1 MPMKTGLIIGQGATA
16 MDTVFNCNS
25 LPKPDGFARIYSEYL
40 TSGGSAANT
49 LTAASHLGCNTA
61 LVAQVGDDDLGKQ
74 FRRELLEDGISD
86 KFLFEKKGGA
96 TMHTYVIV
104 DEKGERSI
112 LVNPGDSHHTLTAD
126 QLPEDLM
133 QGATLCYIDGSPGA
147 VAVRMVE
154 DSKRLNIPV
163 FMQLENVPSAI
174 ESPFY
179 TREQLMFNLRNAD
192 LISAGR
198 DVYRE
203 LGGEEGVEQC
213 MRHVYEQYR
222 PLHGVLCTA
231 GTQGC
236 FWYDGA
242 IMHKCP
248 VFSVECIDS
257 TGAGDSFCGGLM
269 YAYFIKNMPREE
281 AMRFANACGAM
292 KCTQPGPR
300 LRATEEMVRE
310 FMKTFEQKGECY
322 E

>member
-1 MPMKTGLIIGQGATA
+1 MKTGLIIGQGATA

-25 LPKPDGFARIYSEYL
+25 LPKQDGFARIYSEYL

-49 LTAASHLGCNTA
+49 LTAISHLGCHAA

-74 FRRELLEDGISD
+74 FRRELLADGISD
-86 KFLFEKKGGA
+86 KFLFEKKGGR

-112 LVNPGDSHHTLTAD
+112 LVNPGDSHHALTAE

-133 QGATLCYIDGSPGA
+133 QGASLCYIDGSPGA

-179 TREQLMFNLRNAD
+179 TREQLLFNLSHAD

-203 LGGEEGVEQC
+203 LGGAEDVEQC
-213 MRHVYEQYR
+213 MQRVYEQYR
-222 PLHGVLCTA
+222 PQYGVLCTA
-231 GTQGC
+231 GMQGC
-236 FWYDGA
+236 FWYDGN
-242 IMHKCP
+242 IMHKSP
-248 VFSVECIDS
+248 VFPVKCIDS
-257 TGAGDSFCGGLM
+257 TGAGDSFCGGIM
-269 YAYFIKNMPREE
+269 YAFFIKGMPLEE
-281 AMRFANACGAM
+281 SMRFANACGAM
-292 KCTQPGPR
+292 KCTRPGPR
-300 LRATEEMVRE
+300 LRVTAEMVKE
-310 FMKTFEQKGECY
+310 FMETFETKGEYY

>member
-1 MPMKTGLIIGQGATA
+1 MKTGLIIGQGATA
-16 MDTVFNCNS
+16 MDTVFNCNF
-25 LPKPDGFARIYSEYL
+25 LPKPDGFARINREYL

-49 LTAASHLGCNTA
+49 LTAVSYLGCHAA

-74 FRRELLEDGISD
+74 FRRELLADGISD
-86 KFLFEKKGGA
+86 QFLFEKKGGT

-112 LVNPGDSHHTLTAD
+112 LVNPGDSHHTLTAE
-126 QLPEDLM
+126 QLPEELM
-133 QGATLCYIDGSPGA
+133 HGASLCYIDGSPGA

-179 TREQLMFNLRNAD
+179 TREQLQFNLRNAD

-203 LGGEEGVEQC
+203 LGREEDVELC
-213 MRHVYEQYR
+213 MQRVYEQYH
-222 PLHGVLCTA
+222 PQYGVLCTA
-231 GTQGC
+231 GSQGC
-236 FWYDGA
+236 FWYDGSA
-242 IMHKCP
+242 MHKCP
-248 VFSVECIDS
+248 VFPVECIDS

-269 YAYFIKNMPREE
+269 YAFFIKGMPLEE
-281 AMRFANACGAM
+281 SMRFANACGAM
-292 KCTQPGPR
+292 KCTRPGPR
-300 LRATEEMVRE
+300 LRVTEEMVKE
-310 FMKTFEQKGECY
+310 FIKTFE
-322 E
+322 